1 MTLKVHDTC
10 AVILVTD
17 PVLEVSLGSALG
29 LAVISIT
36 DLVLELSWG
45 SALQLQL
52 SWGSALQLIS
62 ALRPLSKSC
71 STRQKSL
78 NRPFPAFVGLQ
89 ALNFCRS
96 RDTVFAHFR
105 RSHPLPFSDQA
116 AHLQGLRAR
125 QQSLTVSCRSL
136 RISFWLSPALMFF
149 ARSSRVFCVPLLVV
163 LSFGEAAAG

>member
-1 MTLKVHDTC
+1 MCSHSSHRPSPGGEFGISPGIGGYQHHRSSPG
-10 AVILVTD
+10 A
-17 PVLEVSLGSALG
+17 ELG
-29 LAVISIT
+29 T
-36 DLVLELSWG
+36 
-45 SALQLQL
+45 ALQLQL

-96 RDTVFAHFR
+96 RDTVFAYFR
-105 RSHPLPFSDQA
+105 RSHPLPLSDQA

-136 RISFWLSPALMFF
+136 RISFWLSPALMLF

-163 LSFGEAAAG
+163 LSFGEVAAG